1 VGQAHPQA
9 LIYNITVAAKSSS
22 AKRNEAASEIMA
34 GMKRHSAVLV
44 AEAELVS
51 QELIR
56 SAILWH
62 EIWWE
67 AITAG
72 SELFFG
78 EKNINGFIDTV
89 MPCHQQM
96 EARMGSQRTHQMGSS
111 QNYGL
116 GADASARE
124 VSFFQGFGRDLQ
136 AALEWVRE
144 YQTSG
149 VYDALNQAWE
159 IYYQVYRRLG
169 NMNAALTEL
178 DFHHVAPKL
187 VEVQDLQLAIPG
199 TYEAGVPPVRIA
211 SFKREIVVMTSKQ
224 KPRRI
229 GIMGSDGKKHG
240 FLLKGKEDLRQDE
253 RVMQVFDLVN
263 ALFSQDNHTKNLGI
277 TVYSVLPLSPQVG
290 LVGWVENTDTLHGL
304 IKDYRDARNIPLNI
318 EHRLMLQMAPSLDKL
333 MMMQKLEVFE
343 SALQKTQGLD
353 LAKVLWLKSQNAEVW
368 LDRRRNYTRSLAVM
382 SMVGYILGLGDR
394 HPSNLMLHKV
404 SGKIVHID
412 FGDCFEVAMERD
424 KVPEKVPF
432 RLTRMLVN
440 AMEVSGIEGN
450 YRSTCELVM
459 GKLRDNSDS
468 MMAILEAFVHDPLMF
483 WTLLDNGDE
492 KGGDE
497 KGGNS
502 NARNDDGDDDDDSD
516 SDNDIGSSTRP
527 SAGGIGEGEEDKG
540 ALAERDQHVLPLEIR
555 SMRRTSEE
563 MVNIHAASL
572 LKMEKDKEGGV
583 DVASASAYAAA
594 SNQIN
599 ERAVKVITRVHAKLC
614 GRDFGSAI
622 PVEDQVQRLIAQST
636 SHENLCQG
644 WIGWCPLW

>member
-1 VGQAHPQA
+1 
-9 LIYNITVAAKSSS
+9 
-22 AKRNEAASEIMA
+22 
-34 GMKRHSAVLV
+34 
-44 AEAELVS
+44 
-51 QELIR
+51 
-56 SAILWH
+56 
-62 EIWWE
+62 
-67 AITAG
+67 
-72 SELFFG
+72 
-78 EKNINGFIDTV
+78 
-89 MPCHQQM
+89 
-96 EARMGSQRTHQMGSS
+96 MGNQHTHQTGSTHGGQRCQDTHS
-111 QNYGL
+111 L
-116 GADASARE
+116 GVDASARE
-124 VSFFQGFGRDLQ
+124 VSFFQAFARDLQ
-136 AALEWVRE
+136 EALEWVQQ
-144 YQTSG
+144 YQQTG
-149 VYDALNQAWE
+149 NENALNQALE
-159 IYYQVYRRLG
+159 LYYQVFRRLG
-169 NMNAALTEL
+169 KMNNALNEL
-178 DFHHVAPKL
+178 DMQHIAPKL
-187 VEVQDLQLAIPG
+187 LDAKDLQLAIPG

-211 SFKREIVVMTSKQ
+211 SFDRTVAVMTSKQ

-253 RVMQVFDLVN
+253 RVMQVFELVN

-318 EHRLMLQMAPSLDKL
+318 EHRLMVGLAPPLDKL

-450 YRSTCELVM
+450 FRSTCELVM
-459 GKLRDNSDS
+459 SKLRDNSDS
-468 MMAILEAFVHDPLMF
+468 MMAILEAFVHDPLMI
-483 WTLLDNGDE
+483 WTLLGDG
-492 KGGDE
+492 KDDE
-497 KGGNS
+497 NK
-502 NARNDDGDDDDDSD
+502 ADGKERGSDDDDSD
-516 SDNDIGSSTRP
+516 GESIGSSKTA
-527 SAGGIGEGEEDKG
+527 SIGSKDVVGEEQ
-540 ALAERDQHVLPLEIR
+540 AAERDQHVLPLEIR
-555 SMRRTSEE
+555 SLRRTSEE
-563 MVNIHAASL
+563 MVNIHAANL
-572 LKMEKDKEGGV
+572 LKSEQDPRV
-583 DVASASAYAAA
+583 DAASASAYATA
-594 SNQIN
+594 SNKIN

-614 GRDFGSAI
+614 GRDFGSAV
-622 PVEDQVQRLIAQST
+622 PVEEQVQRLISQAT